1 MNLGLAGK
9 RAVVFAASR
18 GLGYACALGLA
29 KEGAKLVIASRDQ
42 ARIDEAAASIR
53 AQSGADVVGV
63 AADVN
68 TPADVQKVIDTCV
81 QRYGGLEVAIHNA
94 GGPPAGGFDTIS
106 DAQWLT
112 AFNQNLMSFVWMS
125 RAAIPHMKA
134 SQYGR
139 LITIASSSIRQPLP
153 NLILSNV
160 MRAGVNAL
168 AKSLS
173 REVAADKINVHVVG
187 PGRIATERIEELDR
201 ANAAKTNQPLEQV
214 KAASMASIPAGR
226 LGEPAEF
233 ANFIVFLA
241 SEAAAYMSGTATL
254 VDGAASNALP

>member
-1 MNLGLAGK
+1 M
-9 RAVVFAASR
+9 
-18 GLGYACALGLA
+18 A

-42 ARIDEAAASIR
+42 RRIDEAAAKIR
-53 AQSGADVVGV
+53 SETGADVIGV

-68 TPADVQKVIDTCV
+68 AQADVQEVIAACV
-81 QRYGGLEVAIHNA
+81 HHYGGLEIALHNA
-94 GGPPAGGFDTIS
+94 GGPPAGGFDGIN
-106 DAQWLT
+106 DEQWLR
-112 AFNQNLMSFVWMS
+112 AFNQNLMSFVWVC
-125 RAAIPHMKA
+125 RVAIPHMKVA
-134 SQYGR
+134 QYGR

-173 REVAADKINVHVVG
+173 REVAAHNINVNVVG

-201 ANAAKTNQPLEQV
+201 ANAAKNNQPLEQV
-214 KAASMASIPAGR
+214 KAASIASIPAGR
-226 LGEPAEF
+226 LGEPSEF

-241 SEAAAYMSGTATL
+241 SEAASYMSGTATL